1 MASCELTP
9 DKNIDRRRK
18 AGGCIARQLLSTVA
32 QPTDNPVIIR
42 RASLHFLNK
51 KANICLTPKALVP
64 FAPNNISPIIKFQM
78 KEDLSAEARSEGCRS
93 PRRDAA
99 FALLIGRRSWPM
111 K

>member
-18 AGGCIARQLLSTVA
+18 AGGCIARHLLSTVA

-51 KANICLTPKALVP
+51 KANKCLTPKALVP
-64 FAPNNISPIIKFQM
+64 FAPNNM
-78 KEDLSAEARSEGCRS
+78 KEDLSAEARSECCRS

-99 FALLIGRRSWPM
+99 YALLIGRRSWPM

>member
-32 QPTDNPVIIR
+32 QPTVIIR
-42 RASLHFLNK
+42 RASFHFLNK
-51 KANICLTPKALVP
+51 KANKCLTPKALVP
-64 FAPNNISPIIKFQM
+64 FAPHNISPIIKFQM
-78 KEDLSAEARSEGCRS
+78 KEDLSAEARSEGRRS

-99 FALLIGRRSWPM
+99 YALLIGRRSWPM